1 MDGKRMQK
9 TRILIVDDEDLL
21 RELLRHTL
29 SAQPDLEVVGSAVD
43 GETAVELAEAEKP
56 DAVLMDIELA
66 GEMDGIEAAIK
77 IKSKN
82 PETGIVILSAHSE
95 RRYITSLPIDEVPGW
110 AYLLKQTVPD
120 LATLT
125 RAIQGSREG
134 MVVLDPAVVAN
145 LRPKEGTPV
154 ARLTRRH
161 QDVLE
166 LMAQGYNNAS
176 IARQLS
182 LSEKSVET
190 YINTIYQELQLTNE
204 PGTHARVKATLI
216 YMEGSV
222 GRSQ

>member
-1 MDGKRMQK
+1 MPKTKKR
-9 TRILIVDDEDLL
+9 IVIVDDEDLL

-29 SAQPDLEVVGSAVD
+29 SAQPDLEVVGTAVD
-43 GETAVELAEAEKP
+43 GETAVRLAEKEAP
-56 DAVLMDIELA
+56 DAILMDIELA
-66 GEMDGIEAAIK
+66 GQMDGIEAALK
-77 IKSKN
+77 IKSRR

-95 RRYITSLPIDEVPGW
+95 RRYITSLPVDEVPGW

-120 LATLT
+120 IATVT
-125 RAIQGSREG
+125 RAIQGSIEG
-134 MVVLDPAVVAN
+134 MVVLDPAVVSS
-145 LRPKEGTPV
+145 LQPREGSPI

-176 IARQLS
+176 IARLLS

-204 PGTHARVKATLI
+204 PGMHARVKATLMYI
-216 YMEGSV
+216 EDSV
-222 GRSQ
+222 SRPR